1 MQPAMAH
8 ARLRC
13 DSCHE
18 PHGYDTRR
26 AAVEACLQCH
36 ADDHSRA
43 YRDSEHFAL
52 WRRETLEGG
61 AAGSGVSC
69 ATCHMPVLT
78 EGTGEEERRIVQHN
92 QNANL
97 RPNEKMIR
105 TVCLDCHG
113 FGFSLDA
120 LADRELVQRNF
131 QGGPSRHVESLD
143 LVLRRRAENNPN
155 PSTAP

>member
-1 MQPAMAH
+1 
-8 ARLRC
+8 
-13 DSCHE
+13 
-18 PHGYDTRR
+18 
-26 AAVEACLQCH
+26 
-36 ADDHSRA
+36 
-43 YRDSEHFAL
+43 
-52 WRRETLEGG
+52 
-61 AAGSGVSC
+61 
-69 ATCHMPVLT
+69 
-78 EGTGEEERRIVQHN
+78 
-92 QNANL
+92 
-97 RPNEKMIR
+97 MIR